1 MTDIITSWDT
11 QTGSGDWLFTPEYP
25 MLWTD
30 ENGDPIVD
38 ENGGLINAVVAP
50 TLPSS
55 HDLATGVLISLFSD
69 ALASDDDALPDQS
82 GDRRG
87 WWGGEIGSKLWLRQR
102 SKQSDTLLQLVKDDI
117 KSALAWMI
125 EDSVAA
131 SIDVEAEF
139 TRPGMLGTRVVIHRP
154 DGTNVALRFANLWDL
169 I

>member
-1 MTDIITSWDT
+1 MTDIVTSWDAPS
-11 QTGSGDWLFTPEYP
+11 GSGDWLFTPEFP

-30 ENGDPIVD
+30 ENGDPIID
-38 ENGGLINAVVAP
+38 EGGGLIDAIIAP

-55 HDLATGVLISLFSD
+55 HDLATAVLISLFSD
-69 ALASDDDALPDQS
+69 ALAGEDDQLPDQS

-87 WWGGEIGSKLWLRQR
+87 WWAGSIGSKLWLRQR
-102 SKQSDTLLQLVKDDI
+102 SKQTPTVLQLVKDDI

-125 EDSVAA
+125 EDGVAA
-131 SIDVEAEF
+131 SIDVETEF
-139 TRPGMLGTRVVIHRP
+139 TRSGMLGSRVVIHRR